1 MSTGVKIVG
10 ILTARPGKAAEL
22 QRLLCATRVSSRTE
36 PGNMR
41 WDIWRDRANPD
52 RFILDELYSDDT
64 ALNAHRETPHFKNYA
79 EKIGDLAERTPIVL
93 DPFDVT

>member
-1 MSTGVKIVG
+1 
-10 ILTARPGKAAEL
+10 
-22 QRLLCATRVSSRTE
+22 
-36 PGNMR
+36 MR
-41 WDIWRDRANPD
+41 WDVWRDRANPD

-79 EKIGDLAERTPIVL
+79 KKIGDLAERTPIVL